1 MDTEGTLAPETPA
14 EAREEYDELVPAAKV
29 AVREAARAMEFDRE
43 EYGERVTREVIE
55 TVRDALFA
63 SLLRVHVGTDEE
75 FEEWLDS
82 HPGYDPD
89 VAGSENVERVVWHP
103 VPFAGEGGVAVAA
116 TFHEER
122 EAALGT
128 LRRRAFG
135 RVYREHVSPDGDGS
149 SGEDGPDEA
158 DGANEADGTDGD
170 GGRPDTDDREA

>member
-1 MDTEGTLAPETPA
+1 MDTEGSLAPETPA
-14 EAREEYDELVPAAKV
+14 EAREEYGALAPAAKV

-43 EYGERVTREVIE
+43 EYAERVTGEVVG

-63 SLLRVHVGTDEE
+63 SLLRVHVGTGEE
-75 FEEWLDS
+75 FDAWLDD
-82 HPGYDPD
+82 HPGYEPD

-116 TFHEER
+116 TFHDER

-135 RVYREHVSPDGDGS
+135 RVYREHLPASGDGE
-149 SGEDGPDEA
+149 GDAGPERGGPEA
-158 DGANEADGTDGD
+158 
-170 GGRPDTDDREA
+170 